1 MLMGSHGENLTFSVD
16 TSSFLS
22 PEADVAFNCEYRQPC
37 LWGLPNKNKTTG
49 VISAFSSQRPS
60 GVFQP
65 GVLQFGTLNS
75 PVSEPE
81 SQTPDHGRQLRNQ
94 LRSGGIQPGV
104 LSPRPVSIPSLLT
117 LNPGPQTMCII
128 SACSSQL
135 PSEVIQ
141 PGVLNL
147 APVNSLVPEP

>member
-49 VISAFSSQRPS
+49 VLSAFSSQRPS

-65 GVLQFGTLNS
+65 GVLNPSMVDFCAPSLWT
-75 PVSEPE
+75 
-81 SQTPDHGRQLRNQ
+81 
-94 LRSGGIQPGV
+94 
-104 LSPRPVSIPSLLT
+104 LSPRSQVSFRPSAPLRSAT
-117 LNPGPQTMCII
+117 LHLG
-128 SACSSQL
+128 
-135 PSEVIQ
+135 
-141 PGVLNL
+141 GLN
-147 APVNSLVPEP
+147 AS